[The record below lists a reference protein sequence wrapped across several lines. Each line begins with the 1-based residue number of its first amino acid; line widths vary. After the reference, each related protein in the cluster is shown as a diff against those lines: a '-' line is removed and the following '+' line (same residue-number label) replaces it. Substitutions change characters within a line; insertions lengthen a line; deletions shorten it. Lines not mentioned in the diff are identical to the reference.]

1 QLGAR
6 VHVGHDPD
14 HVRGAQLVV
23 VSTAIAADNPE
34 LQAAHALGIEVVHRS
49 VALARVAGQH
59 QFVAVA
65 GAHGK
70 TTTSAML
77 ALALTAAGRD
87 PGYAI
92 GARLRGHGSGAH
104 LGSGTAFV
112 AVADESDGS
121 FLAYTP
127 QVAVVTN
134 IEADHLDHYGSA
146 EAVREAF
153 VQFAGRIRPGGLLV
167 ACSDDP
173 GAAELL
179 RQAAQ
184 RGVRTLAYG
193 TAEEGGSPE
202 VRLELARLGP
212 ESSDVILH
220 GPGVPAGGPLPVHIA
235 VPGEHNARNAVAAW
249 CAGHELGVP
258 AEEMAAALQAFT
270 GTARRFEDR
279 GSAAGVRVIDD
290 YAHHP
295 TEITALLHTARR
307 TAGAGAVRVLFQPH
321 LFSRTQEFA
330 AAFATALSAADSVV
344 LTAIYPAR
352 EEPRPGVTSALIAD
366 RVPHAQYIPQG
377 QEAARAVADSA
388 QPGDV
393 ILTVGAGDV
402 TALGPVVLDH
412 LRAREEVS

>member
-1 QLGAR
+1 MRAHFIAIGGAGMSVIAELMLAQGHQVSGSDRSDSPVLQRLAQLGAR

-112 AVADESDGS
+112 AEADESDGS

-134 IEADHLDHYGSA
+134 IEPDHLDHYGSA

-279 GSAAGVRVIDD
+279 GS
-290 YAHHP
+290 
-295 TEITALLHTARR
+295 
-307 TAGAGAVRVLFQPH
+307 
-321 LFSRTQEFA
+321 
-330 AAFATALSAADSVV
+330 
-344 LTAIYPAR
+344 
-352 EEPRPGVTSALIAD
+352 
-366 RVPHAQYIPQG
+366 
-377 QEAARAVADSA
+377 
-388 QPGDV
+388 
-393 ILTVGAGDV
+393 
-402 TALGPVVLDH
+402 
-412 LRAREEVS
+412 